1 MDWKKKSSKK
11 KVQRLRP
18 ESWLKNP
25 PSRRRR
31 RRKCERWFWCGAP
44 DGFLVEIQMEQLFRS
59 NVYWWRFPYKM
70 HFFGM
75 FGVRTWLSLGQSQLP
90 WERKFARSSC
100 FHNHVS
106 PPRISSKVS
115 VRKLAE
121 VRLNG
126 TVPPT
131 IIWGRNWIMSTS
143 IDKSLFILGRLR
155 ETRRLDSSGFTNPAH
170 WMMQRKPSDW
180 QIPGWG
186 ERSCAGHDLDL
197 ASYDK
202 KRTTPIIQRTYK
214 PMFLMFLIKRWCS
227 WSLNIKVMMTMFCS
241 PITNEPTLWDDSTS

>member
-1 MDWKKKSSKK
+1 MSDDSAP
-11 KVQRLRP
+11 KVG
-18 ESWLKNP
+18 LKTP

-90 WERKFARSSC
+90 WEQKFIRSSC

-106 PPRISSKVS
+106 TPRISSKVS

-121 VRLNG
+121 VRLN
-126 TVPPT
+126 PPT
-131 IIWGRNWIMSTS
+131 IIWGTNWIMSTS
-143 IDKSLFILGRLR
+143 IDKSVLILGRLL
-155 ETRRLDSSGFTNPAH
+155 ETCKFDNSGFTNPSTLDDAA
-170 WMMQRKPSDW
+170 KPSDS
-180 QIPGWG
+180 QIPGWK

-202 KRTTPIIQRTYK
+202 KRTTPIIQKPYK
-214 PMFLMFLIKRWCS
+214 PMFLMDKALMFQ
-227 WSLNIKVMMTMFCS
+227 MT
-241 PITNEPTLWDDSTS
+241 W